1 MDDRVYSDELNATA
15 MGMTKKRYDQ
25 LCSPGGRI
33 EYGMSTSL
41 AKYDC
46 HAAMIR
52 ATEPGIEQTRMM
64 AKLRFIVARN
74 LVNVQRP
81 KKVQPSTEAKN
92 TNKEKGNTEF
102 ITKDQP
108 HLNDA
113 KAAQQNANVFNFLGE
128 AQPAAQPAA

>member
-1 MDDRVYSDELNATA
+1 
-15 MGMTKKRYDQ
+15 MT
-25 LCSPGGRI
+25 P
-33 EYGMSTSL
+33 SL

-74 LVNVQRP
+74 LVNVKRP
-81 KKVQPSTEAKN
+81 KKVQPSTEGKN
-92 TNKEKGNTEF
+92 TNKDKGDEEF

-113 KAAQQNANVFNFLGE
+113 KAALQSANTFNLLGE